1 MSRRVLVVVLLAVG
15 LAGGAAVPWLLAE
28 SRALAAETAA
38 LRGRRAPAAAALD
51 SLVGLTDAVRATLVA
66 ERIRAA
72 SRAESTLHLAL
83 DREAGTLLL
92 VRDGLALRR
101 MAVRVD
107 GRVPEPGVRSIDRLV
122 ETLADTSPVV
132 DSLGMP
138 VPGVRRVPA
147 TVDRIALDDG
157 TLLRGDDASTVLVPV
172 GGTTAAPAIVL
183 ARRDLA
189 AIRPNLVRGMKLF
202 AW

>member
-1 MSRRVLVVVLLAVG
+1 
-15 LAGGAAVPWLLAE
+15 
-28 SRALAAETAA
+28 
-38 LRGRRAPAAAALD
+38 LD

-83 DREAGTLLL
+83 DRRGGVLAL
-92 VRDGLALRR
+92 VRDGVTLRR
-101 MAVRVD
+101 MAVRID
-107 GRVPEPGVRSIDRLV
+107 GAAPEPGVRTIDRLV
-122 ETLADTSPVV
+122 ETLADTTPVV
-132 DSLGMP
+132 DELGVP
-138 VPGVRRVPA
+138 VPLARRAPA

-157 TLLRGDDASTVLVPV
+157 TLLRGGDASATLAPV
-172 GGTTAAPAIVL
+172 ADAPGAPAIVL